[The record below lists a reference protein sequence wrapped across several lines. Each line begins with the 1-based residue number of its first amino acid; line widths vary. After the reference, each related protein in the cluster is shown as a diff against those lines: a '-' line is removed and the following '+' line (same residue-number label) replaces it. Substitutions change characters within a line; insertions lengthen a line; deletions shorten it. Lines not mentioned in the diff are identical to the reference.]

1 MRIAYVAL
9 HLEKKYVFGGV
20 GRKIREHVRIWNEMG
35 NEAQFFLLTP
45 DAIDLSGISCFQ
57 FGSTQ
62 KFKPLRAIEREISR
76 SKSLGKLIQK
86 VTEFQPDIIYL
97 RYGLFTLPLPRLF
110 QIAPVVLE
118 VNTDDVIEYRHR
130 GLFFYYLNRI
140 TRGQIFGK
148 ASGLVPIS
156 QELVTRP
163 SINRFNKPVLVL
175 SNGIDLNAVKP
186 LPAPCNSIP
195 RLAFVGIPGLDW
207 NGEDKLIEFARSV
220 PDIQLDLVGF
230 SCTDMPDESIPDNV
244 VFHGLVEVAK
254 VYEILSHA
262 DVTSGTLALHRKQ
275 LEENSA
281 LKVRE
286 ALALG
291 IPIILGYYDTDIS
304 GRDFDFVLQLPNQES
319 NVKDNTEKIRDF
331 VYHMVGKRV
340 DREAITPLIDQR
352 IKEESRLAFFEK
364 ILHDKTT

>member
-9 HLEKKYVFGGV
+9 HLEKKYIFGGV

-35 NEAQFFLLTP
+35 HDARLFLLTP
-45 DAIDLSGISCFQ
+45 DEINLPDITSFQ
-57 FGSTQ
+57 FGSLK
-62 KFKPLRAIEREISR
+62 KFKPLWGLEREISR
-76 SKSLGKLIQK
+76 SRSLGKLIQD
-86 VTEFQPDIIYL
+86 VAEFQPDIIYL
-97 RYGLFTLPLPRLF
+97 RYGLFTVPLPRLF
-110 QIAPVVLE
+110 QIAPVILE

-148 ASGLVPIS
+148 ASGFVPIS
-156 QELVTRP
+156 HELVTRP
-163 SINRFNKPVLVL
+163 SISRFNKPVLVL
-175 SNGIDLNAVKP
+175 SNGIDLNTVKP

-230 SCTDMPDESIPDNV
+230 SCTDMPGESIPDNV
-244 VFHGLVEVAK
+244 VFHGLVDVAK

-262 DVTSGTLALHRKQ
+262 DITSGTLALHRKQ
-275 LEENSA
+275 LQENSA

-291 IPIILGYYDTDIS
+291 IPIILGYYDTDVS
-304 GRDFDFVLQLPNQES
+304 GRDFDFVLQLPNEEN

-340 DREAITPLIDQR
+340 DREAIAPLIDQR
-352 IKEESRLAFFEK
+352 KKEERRLAFFEK
-364 ILHDKTT
+364 IINQN